1 MGNYLYFL
9 AYIFVHVK
17 LIKVDFLN
25 AIRCSLRC
33 YLLHELPHLCIVP
46 GGLLISETALEGC
59 STKVGAGKTFN
70 ISSGGI
76 FLQTGGALPTGG
88 EIELLMQW
96 PFFLDSG
103 CPLKLVVQGRIVRSD
118 ANGIA
123 VQTLRHEFRTSKR
136 PVA

>member
-1 MGNYLYFL
+1 MSPGSVPNDAPAFL
-9 AYIFVHVK
+9 ETLRTDQRLHRRY
-17 LIKVDFLN
+17 
-25 AIRCSLRC
+25 AISLDVQYR
-33 YLLHELPHLCIVP
+33 LRNNGEV
-46 GGLLISETALEGC
+46 
-59 STKVGAGKTFN
+59 TKVGAGKTFN

-96 PFFLDSG
+96 PFFLDGS

-118 ANGIA
+118 ANGTA
-123 VQTLRHEFRTSKR
+123 VQALRHEFRTSKR

>member
-1 MGNYLYFL
+1 MSPAAVPKNSPAFL
-9 AYIFVHVK
+9 ETQRSDQRLHRRY
-17 LIKVDFLN
+17 
-25 AIRCSLRC
+25 AISLDVQYR
-33 YLLHELPHLCIVP
+33 LRN
-46 GGLLISETALEGC
+46 GGEV
-59 STKVGAGKTFN
+59 TKFGTGKTFN

-96 PFFLDSG
+96 PFFLDGS

-118 ANGIA
+118 ANGTA

-136 PVA
+136 EVA